1 MVKLT
6 SADWRELWVEAGG
19 EAGAPGGPHQQVA
32 LVTHVLDAGVH
43 VEVGGDERG
52 VGRLLGLAARRGS
65 CGEN

>member
-1 MVKLT
+1 M
-6 SADWRELWVEAGG
+6 
-19 EAGAPGGPHQQVA
+19 A